1 MKLTNIGDKIV
12 SIGTTVVMPGAD
24 IQITAEQAKLPAIGI
39 LIAKKFVKIEDDPV
53 EAKPAVEEIPV
64 NEEPADEISVEKK
77 NAAFGRKRGMTKVTK
92 EE

>member
-12 SIGTTVVMPGAD
+12 SIGTTVIMPGAD

-53 EAKPAVEEIPV
+53 AAKPAVEEIPV
-64 NEEPADEISVEKK
+64 NEQPAEETPVEKK
-77 NAAFGRKRGMTKVTK
+77 TASYGRKRGMAKVTK

>member
-1 MKLTNIGDKIV
+1 MKLRNIGDKIV

-24 IQITAEQAKLPAIGI
+24 IQITAEQAQLPAIGI

-53 EAKPAVEEIPV
+53 VAKSVVEEIPV
-64 NEEPADEISVEKK
+64 NEQPAEETPVEKK
-77 NAAFGRKRGMTKVTK
+77 ATSSGRKRGMAKVTK